1 MWPHIVSTSTSDFA
15 PVLLAKGL
23 LPEAGSMLGVLR
35 FLGGIFFLALASLTL
50 LRPPTRLLWAASV
63 AATEWGYWLAL
74 GALVVLI
81 PTRSNPRLGKLGA
94 LLTLCAIG
102 LFVMPV
108 VRAKQLNATLPPSLE
123 ARFGPVQRHRND
135 FAAPP
140 RPEPVNLAELLN
152 PADTPAVR
160 YEERVFAAHDGQS
173 LSLGIYRPAYVH
185 GPVPVILVIHG
196 GSWRDGNRHDF
207 GPFNAYLASR
217 DYVVAAMDYRLAPRW
232 RFPAARDDVLSALAY
247 LKVYASELNIDATR
261 IALLG
266 RAAGGQLALLAAYT
280 AQEPAIRGVISLYA
294 PSDLRYEYEH
304 PAPSKLTDMRAAL
317 EAYLGGPPGSG
328 AEDAY
333 FAASPVNFVAASSPP
348 SLLVHGAM
356 DPIVALDEASRLEAK
371 LRAVGAKHLLVRLPW
386 ATHLCDK
393 SFGGPCGQIV
403 AYSVE
408 RFLDSVM
415 RGPAAEPAA
424 SPKRPTIQAKKTKAP

>member
-1 MWPHIVSTSTSDFA
+1 
-15 PVLLAKGL
+15 
-23 LPEAGSMLGVLR
+23 MLGVLR
-35 FLGGIFFLALASLTL
+35 LIGGVFFLALASLTL
-50 LRPPTRLLWAASV
+50 VTPPTRTLWAASV

-74 GALVVLI
+74 GACVVLI
-81 PTRSNPRLGKLGA
+81 PTRTNPRLGKLGGLLA
-94 LLTLCAIG
+94 LGAIG

-108 VRAKQLNATLPPSLE
+108 VRAKQLNATLPPSIE
-123 ARFGPVQRHRND
+123 SRFGPAGRHRND

-140 RPEPVNLAELLN
+140 RHEPLNLAELLN

-160 YEERVFAAHDGQS
+160 YEERVFAAHEGQS

-196 GSWRDGNRHDF
+196 GSWRDGDRHDF

-217 DYVVAAMDYRLAPRW
+217 DYVVVAMDYRLAPRW
-232 RFPAARDDVLSALAY
+232 RFPAARDDVLSAIAF

-280 AQEPAIRGVISLYA
+280 SQEPSIKGVISLYA

-304 PAPSKLTDMRAAL
+304 PASPRLTDSRAAI
-317 EAYLGGPPGSG
+317 EAFLGGPPGSG
-328 AEDAY
+328 ADDAY
-333 FAASPVNFVAASSPP
+333 FAASPVNFVTSSSPA
-348 SLLVHGAM
+348 SLLVHGAR
-356 DPIVALDEASRLEAK
+356 DPIVPLDQAARLEAK
-371 LRAVGAKHLLVRLPW
+371 LQAAGAKHLLVRLPW

-403 AYSVE
+403 TYSVE

-415 RGPAAEPAA
+415 RGAA
-424 SPKRPTIQAKKTKAP
+424 SAPSAAPKKNTIQAKKNTRP

>member
-1 MWPHIVSTSTSDFA
+1 MF
-15 PVLLAKGL
+15 
-23 LPEAGSMLGVLR
+23 GVLR
-35 FLGGIFFLALASLTL
+35 LLGGTFFLALASLTL
-50 LRPPTRLLWAASV
+50 VTPPTRLLWAASV

-74 GALVVLI
+74 GAIVVLV
-81 PTRSNPRLGKLGA
+81 PTRGNPRLGKMGA
-94 LLTLCAIG
+94 LLALCAIG

-108 VRAKQLNATLPPSLE
+108 VRAKQLNATLPPTIE
-123 ARFGPVQRHRND
+123 ARFGPAERHRND

-140 RPEPVNLAELLN
+140 RPEPLNLAELLN

-160 YEERVFAAHDGQS
+160 YEERVFASHEGQS

-196 GSWRDGNRHDF
+196 GSWRDGDRHDF

-217 DYVVAAMDYRLAPRW
+217 DYVVVAMDYRLAPRW
-232 RFPAARDDVLSALAY
+232 RFPAARDDVLSAIAF

-280 AQEPAIRGVISLYA
+280 AQEPSIRGVISLYA
-294 PSDLRYEYEH
+294 PSDLRLEYEH
-304 PAPSKLTDMRAAL
+304 PAPPKVADTRAAI
-317 EAYLGGPPGSG
+317 EAYLGGPPGSV
-328 AEDAY
+328 ADDPY
-333 FAASPVNFVAASSPP
+333 FAASPVNFVTSSSPP
-348 SLLVHGAM
+348 SLLVHGAK
-356 DPIVALDEASRLEAK
+356 DPIVPLDQAARLEAK
-371 LRAVGAKHLLVRLPW
+371 LQASGARHLLVRLPW

-403 AYSVE
+403 TYSVE

-415 RGPAAEPAA
+415 RGAPPEPPAP
-424 SPKRPTIQAKKTKAP
+424 PKGNTIQAKKKLP